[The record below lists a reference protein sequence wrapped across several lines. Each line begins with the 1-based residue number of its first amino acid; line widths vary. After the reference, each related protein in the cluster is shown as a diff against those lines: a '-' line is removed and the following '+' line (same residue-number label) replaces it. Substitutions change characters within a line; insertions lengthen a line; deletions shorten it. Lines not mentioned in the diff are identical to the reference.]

1 MDEAVRLY
9 QVATRCF
16 SRLGGDKGGRLVLS
30 LFFKAILG
38 IQRIFH
44 FETLNDVGF
53 AWLTGGRRVLGRN
66 ALGGLVRAASSR
78 AVGRFVHLTRPLLD
92 AAQQLRVS
100 IDEHVVAR
108 FTRKFLIPK
117 GFHTIRNK
125 KMRAEKLFFSFAPG
139 FRTLLDLVVTPGSAR
154 LARVAKQMLQ
164 SLRHQVSRGQ
174 LRVVLDAGAAQNH
187 KELLDLVD
195 DNKGHVLL
203 VRTPRRPAYRKHW
216 ESLPATA
223 FTRYEE
229 PGRYTNAPAKP
240 IFVAETTTSM
250 RAGRHAAPR
259 QVRTLVMREVK
270 RTGKDRW
277 HALFI
282 FGDDSTGALALL
294 KEFRARQHHE
304 QTYRVLL
311 HDAFVDTA
319 PSGYNKHSRNPDR
332 PGFRK
337 NALALYAW
345 VTGLAVNALK
355 SFSLS
360 LPERFHLAHPRT
372 LRRFWL
378 NVNAELYLGNG
389 TLIVLLKPRWFRA
402 WWVKKLERFNTKR
415 VHVPWMDNRLVILSL
430 DATPAS
436 TREPSTDPSEGEP
449 RVWC

>member
-1 MDEAVRLY
+1 
-9 QVATRCF
+9 
-16 SRLGGDKGGRLVLS
+16 
-30 LFFKAILG
+30 
-38 IQRIFH
+38 
-44 FETLNDVGF
+44 
-53 AWLTGGRRVLGRN
+53 
-66 ALGGLVRAASSR
+66 
-78 AVGRFVHLTRPLLD
+78 
-92 AAQQLRVS
+92 
-100 IDEHVVAR
+100 
-108 FTRKFLIPK
+108 
-117 GFHTIRNK
+117 
-125 KMRAEKLFFSFAPG
+125 
-139 FRTLLDLVVTPGSAR
+139 
-154 LARVAKQMLQ
+154 
-164 SLRHQVSRGQ
+164 
-174 LRVVLDAGAAQNH
+174 
-187 KELLDLVD
+187 
-195 DNKGHVLL
+195 
-203 VRTPRRPAYRKHW
+203 
-216 ESLPATA
+216 
-223 FTRYEE
+223 
-229 PGRYTNAPAKP
+229 
-240 IFVAETTTSM
+240 M
-250 RAGRHAAPR
+250 RAGKHAEPR
-259 QVRTLVMREVK
+259 LVRTLVVREVK

-402 WWVKKLERFNTKR
+402 WWVKKLERFNSKR
-415 VHVPWMDNRLVILSL
+415 VRVPWMDNRLVILSL

-436 TREPSTDPSEGEP
+436 MQEPSSDPSEGEP
-449 RVWC
+449 CIWC